1 MIVIPAVDLRDG
13 ACVQLVGGDYAREA
27 VRWPHATAAAAHWVA
42 QGFTT
47 LHVVDLDAATGRGEN
62 QALAARIAATPG
74 VRATQMGGGVRD
86 DACIAARLAAG
97 AARVV
102 VGTRALEDPD
112 WLAAA
117 AARHPGRIVVAAD
130 VRGLQVVTH
139 GWQETHASSLEV
151 VLAALQPLPLAA
163 VLVTAVHRE
172 GLLAGSD
179 LALFEQ
185 VLRNTRHPVQASGG
199 ITTFDDVRALERLG
213 IAAVVLGMSL
223 YTGALDARRLS
234 QEYCS

>member
-13 ACVQLVGGDYAREA
+13 ACVQLVGGDYANEA
-27 VRWPHATAAAAHWVA
+27 VRWPDATAAAARWVA

-47 LHVVDLDAATGRGEN
+47 LHVVDLDAATGRGN
-62 QALAARIAATPG
+62 NHALAARIAATPG
-74 VRATQMGGGVRD
+74 VRTTQMGGGVRD
-86 DACIAARLAAG
+86 DAGIAERLAAG

-130 VRGLQVVTH
+130 VRGEQVVTR
-139 GWQETHASSLEV
+139 GWQDTHAHPLPD

-172 GLLAGSD
+172 GLLAGTD

-199 ITTFDDVRALERLG
+199 ITTFDDLRALDQLG

>member
-1 MIVIPAVDLRDG
+1 ML
-13 ACVQLVGGDYAREA
+13 
-27 VRWPHATAAAAHWVA
+27 
-42 QGFTT
+42 
-47 LHVVDLDAATGRGEN
+47 N
-62 QALAARIAATPG
+62 
-74 VRATQMGGGVRD
+74 
-86 DACIAARLAAG
+86 
-97 AARVV
+97 
-102 VGTRALEDPD
+102 
-112 WLAAA
+112 

-130 VRGLQVVTH
+130 VRGAQVVTH

-179 LALFEQ
+179 LALYEQ
-185 VLRNTRHPVQASGG
+185 VLRHTRHPVQASGG
-199 ITTFDDVRALERLG
+199 ITTVDDLRALDQLG